1 MALMALGWGLIAGT
15 AGMIG
20 ALLAWRARPSHRT
33 IGLAMAFA
41 CGILLSVAA
50 FELFDE
56 AFARGG
62 FWPAALGFLTGS
74 VLFAA
79 GLGWLDRRGAGHR
92 RLSAVN
98 QIGARDSAGMVALGT
113 LFDGIPK
120 ALIIGVGFYTGEGV
134 GLSAVAAVFLASVP
148 ESLASSTRMRTLG
161 RGKAYVAALWALV
174 ALVTGIASLAGY
186 MLLGDVDP
194 AARAFL
200 QALAGGAFIVSIVD
214 GLIPQVFAE
223 ARDLAGLAT
232 AIGFLAGYAL
242 SHFIG

>member
-1 MALMALGWGLIAGT
+1 MALMALGWGLIAGG

-20 ALLAWRARPSHRT
+20 ALIAWIARPSHRA
-33 IGLAMAFA
+33 IGIAMAFA

-56 AFARGG
+56 AFARAG
-62 FWPAALGFLTGS
+62 FWPAALGFLFGA

-98 QIGARDSAGMVALGT
+98 QIGARDSASMVALGT
-113 LFDGIPK
+113 VLDGIPK
-120 ALIIGVGFYTGEGV
+120 ALIIGVSFYTGEGV

-148 ESLASSTRMRTLG
+148 ESLASSTRMRTIGRSERYVLG
-161 RGKAYVAALWALV
+161 VWALV
-174 ALVTGIASLAGY
+174 TVVTGLAALAGY

-194 AARAFL
+194 RGRAFL
-200 QALAGGAFIVSIVD
+200 QAFAGGAFLVSIVD
-214 GLIPQVFAE
+214 GMIPQIFAE
-223 ARDLAGLAT
+223 ARDLAGVVT
-232 AIGFLAGYAL
+232 ALGFLTGYAL